1 MYYRNLKKGEA
12 FLQEVDI
19 IVILLA
25 SAPVL
30 IALIGLIEACVKLAD
45 TIINARSSKLKSKKK
60 RKKNAKK

>member
-1 MYYRNLKKGEA
+1 M
-12 FLQEVDI
+12 QEVDI
-19 IVILLA
+19 IGILLA

-60 RKKNAKK
+60 RKRMQKNNRQL

>member
-19 IVILLA
+19 IGILLA